1 MKMKKLF
8 LAILSLS
15 ALTGSAGIIIQKA
28 ASAPKL
34 DGVISAGE
42 WPEPLPYPF
51 KKVCS
56 QLPAEEKTEVRM
68 QYDNEY
74 LYVAISNPVEI
85 PSTAGGVF
93 TQPRYELRLGKLPEI
108 KVFAVTLDGRHIY
121 PANGWNATGGEGA
134 VELRIPLSLLSGFR
148 IYSCNIVRD
157 NGKEGTSLFPIPV
170 QVYTDL
176 TSMRKI
182 CLGTPEEIA
191 AAEKRLESDNQ
202 ALRESRMEFC
212 KQFAGRKSP
221 LIVGAKAQSFQVPEA
236 WKPYRFASGKDFYFM
251 FLPRMPFVPNREN
264 TIPLFQNAAYQV
276 HSWDLDRGFREKSQP
291 LTRLLND
298 PETNLSGYILKK
310 TSNPIMYN
318 TESAAGY
325 SLPEQE
331 LKEKKESREEFI
343 RKYGSRLLC
352 VDINESVGA
361 GGGFPTMI
369 RLAKLPVP
377 KTKAEAYEQ
386 LRKLSFD
393 PARTYIRDWAV
404 FYPELAPYRAPISCT
419 HTDHIFLSYG
429 FGMAG
434 QEYGPKTLD
443 MPFAHCVSRGAAR
456 QYGKPMRYYLTTHD
470 NKLVFP
476 GCEKNYR
483 NYSYNDYRKALRPGT
498 RSFSFGIKYKTLLV
512 GKVSGPQY
520 GVPKDDWRRCFIYTY
535 MAGGNVFHDES
546 GHYLMYAKYNWKTID
561 REDPLAVNLREPKQY
576 LSDMGAMMAEFY
588 DRIVCKEDR
597 GMVYAP
603 VALMWDLHHGYFS
616 NYTPIPW
623 GCINSTEG
631 DLMMHSVEN
640 ALFPKSER
648 IYYNRGFRTGPYGD
662 IFDVITN
669 NASAKTLNGYPVI
682 FFCGDVPVNAELA
695 KKLVDYVR
703 NGGTLAVN
711 WKQFEPFAKLFPTDF
726 PRAEISASDR
736 RKAQC
741 RYSTFSGKM
750 LMEDQ
755 MFYYTAAKL
764 RKGSYA
770 AVFTADERKDPL
782 VIVSTYGK
790 GKVILSMPDFLKEQY
805 TDRMLKIFHDLM
817 AELRDRTLPLKVEGD
832 VQYMVHRNRKGWLV
846 SLFNNYG
853 SGFNRT
859 WDNPQNQNDPKY
871 DVSVTIKPGFKYKTV
886 REWFTGSSQLTLN
899 VPAGDVRVVE
909 ITK

>member
-1 MKMKKLF
+1 MEIKSLCIAALSF
-8 LAILSLS
+8 LLLNSHAEIILRK
-15 ALTGSAGIIIQKA
+15 AG
-28 ASAPKL
+28 SAPKL
-34 DGVISAGE
+34 DGVIRAGE
-42 WPEPLPYPF
+42 WPEPLSCPF
-51 KKVCS
+51 KKVVT
-56 QLPAEEKTEVRM
+56 LEPAEEKTEVRM
-68 QYDNEY
+68 QYDGEY
-74 LYVAISNPVEI
+74 LYVALSNPVEI
-85 PSTAGGVF
+85 TSTSSGIF
-93 TQPRYELRLGKLPEI
+93 SQPRYELRFGKLPDI
-108 KVFAVTLDGRHIY
+108 KIFAVTLDGRHIY
-121 PANGWNATGGEGA
+121 PANGWSAAGGKGT
-134 VELRIPLSLLSGFR
+134 VELRIPLSLLSGYR
-148 IYSCNIVRD
+148 IYSCNIVCD
-157 NGKEGTSLFPIPV
+157 NGKGASSMFPIPILN
-170 QVYTDL
+170 YNDFG
-176 TSMRKI
+176 SMRKI
-182 CLGTPEEIA
+182 YLGNPEEIA

-236 WKPYRFASGKDFYFM
+236 WKPFRFASGKDFYFM

-264 TIPLFQNAAYQV
+264 TIPLFQDAAYQV

-291 LTRLLND
+291 LTKLLND
-298 PETNLSGYILKK
+298 PETNLAGYILKK

-325 SLPEQE
+325 SLSEQE
-331 LKEKKESREEFI
+331 VKEKKESREEFI

-393 PARTYIRDWAV
+393 PARSYIRDWAV

-429 FGMAG
+429 FGMSG

-546 GHYLMYAKYNWKTID
+546 GHFLMYAKYNWKTID

-603 VALMWDLHHGYFS
+603 VALLWNLHHGYFR

-623 GCINSTEG
+623 GCIAATEG
-631 DLMMHSVEN
+631 DLMMSGVED

-669 NASAKTLNGYPVI
+669 NASAKTLDGYPVI

-711 WKQFEPFAKLFPTDF
+711 WKQFEPFAKLFPADF
-726 PRAEISASDR
+726 PGADISASDR

-741 RYSTFSGKM
+741 SYSTFSGKM

-764 RKGSYA
+764 RKGAQA
-770 AVFTADERKDPL
+770 AVFTADERQDPL
-782 VIVSTYGK
+782 VIVSSYGK

-805 TDRMLKIFHDLM
+805 TNRMLKIFHDLM

-832 VQYMVHRNRKGWLV
+832 VQYLVHRNRKGWLV